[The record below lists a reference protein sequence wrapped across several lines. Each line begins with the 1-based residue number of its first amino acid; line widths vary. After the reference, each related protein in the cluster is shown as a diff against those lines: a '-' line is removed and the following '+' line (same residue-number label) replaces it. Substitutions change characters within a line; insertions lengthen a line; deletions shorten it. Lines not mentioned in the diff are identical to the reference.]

1 MDGFISFSTY
11 TFSAPPQLSFF
22 FINSMM
28 RIKKLK
34 MVLTLLEKGGG
45 TEGPEACLNDYIR
58 PMTQGGG
65 AHVIKL
71 AIRCMST
78 PPYFL
83 CYFWY

>member
-1 MDGFISFSTY
+1 
-11 TFSAPPQLSFF
+11 
-22 FINSMM
+22 
-28 RIKKLK
+28 